1 MVFFILHSLEAK
13 QVVFEPPG
21 NLDRRQNVTNFINR
35 SVVSQQM
42 NNRFTHSLNSLHFN
56 THWVRHFTSVPDLRV
71 RKKRAHSCGTG
82 KNKIWRNSES
92 ASLFHSEKLT
102 DHAHYN
108 LQMSFVY
115 SHINPNRILS
125 PSHINPVHI
134 LMPYLTS
141 ILIIYFHLY
150 LNSQVVSSL
159 LVQTHTVCSSITPM
173 HANHRSH
180 SYTVN
185 INSKVQGGSNTT
197 GTICV

>member
-1 MVFFILHSLEAK
+1 M
-13 QVVFEPPG
+13 
-21 NLDRRQNVTNFINR
+21 
-35 SVVSQQM
+35 
-42 NNRFTHSLNSLHFN
+42 NSLHFN

-71 RKKRAHSCGTG
+71 RKKRADGCGTG

-125 PSHINPVHI
+125 PSYINPVHI

-150 LNSQVVSSL
+150 LNSQVVSFL
-159 LVQTHTVCSSITPM
+159 LVQTHTVCKFHLS
-173 HANHRSH
+173 HACHGSH
-180 SYTVN
+180 SSTVN
-185 INSKVQGGSNTT
+185 MNSKVCLSGLRPIWLT
-197 GTICV
+197 